1 MRNDQ
6 IFVLMLVI
14 LLPMSGCFDGAVGDA
29 EGTDDSSLGT
39 TVVNNYYNNT
49 TVVQNGNTNY
59 EFISFSINRT
69 GNSWGAN
76 EMTFG
81 SQTIGTVE
89 VGTFNTSSGT
99 IIEVISASAL
109 FSDNQD
115 WRQFEQIGLT
125 STCNGIN
132 QSHNIRTDN
141 SGTPSTVNVIPLR
154 GTLSAD
160 CEFTILVSWYGDG
173 FEDNEDPL
181 FTDDSNQLTIEIG
194 FQVFS
199 ATPSAI
205 GWAWPR

>member
-6 IFVLMLVI
+6 IFVLLLVI

-29 EGTDDSSLGT
+29 EGTDDSSSEN

-49 TVVQNGNTNY
+49 TVVQSGNTNY

-69 GNSWGAN
+69 GDNWGAN
-76 EMTFG
+76 EINSGPYTL
-81 SQTIGTVE
+81 GTLE

-109 FSDNQD
+109 FSDNQE
-115 WRQFEQIGLT
+115 WRKFEQIGLT
-125 STCNGIN
+125 STCNGIT
-132 QSHNIRTDN
+132 QSHGIRTDN
-141 SGTPSTVNVIPLR
+141 SGTPSTIDVIPLR

-160 CEFTILVSWYGDG
+160 CEFTILVTWYGDG
-173 FEDNEDPL
+173 FEDSEDPL
-181 FTDDSNQLTIEIG
+181 FTDDSNQLSIEIG

-199 ATPSAI
+199 ATSVTSLN
-205 GWAWPR
+205 